1 MARFFKLLAVGSLFA
16 FHFSLFSS
24 CQEGGDAGDL
34 LGQWRATDCATKTVS
49 FSGSII
55 LFRSTHEG
63 NVFGN
68 CHHVGDS
75 LFIECVSPT
84 SSRSDTTLVEQSFGM
99 KPFTRIRLHID
110 VLDSDRLILS
120 KDGQLWS
127 FEKW

>member
-1 MARFFKLLAVGSLFA
+1 MARYFKQFIVLVSLLMA
-16 FHFSLFSS
+16 S

-34 LGQWRATDCATKTVS
+34 QGQWRATDCATKSVS
-49 FSGSII
+49 FSGSIV
-55 LFRSTHEG
+55 LFRSTDEG
-63 NVFGN
+63 QVFGN
-68 CHHVGDS
+68 CRHVGDS

-84 SSRSDTTLVEQSFGM
+84 AIQSDTALVEQGFGM

-127 FEKW
+127 YEKW